1 MNSEGTKSEIR
12 PAEVVYLTYGRRPT
26 PEEGVGL
33 NLLDALF
40 FFLNAFL
47 CFVFL

>member
-1 MNSEGTKSEIR
+1 MSSEETKSEIR
-12 PAEVVYLTYGRRPT
+12 PAEAVCLTYRRRPT
-26 PEEGVGL
+26 PEEGAGL
-33 NLLDALF
+33 NLLDVL